1 MDSKVKIYKYQP
13 KIIRFLGYFTLIL
26 IPLMILILIYN
37 FNIYAMFG
45 IITMSIFVVLLCYWC
60 NNSRIEIY
68 DDKIISYVFKKRVF
82 ELKKIKSLSV
92 NDHGYILLDYNVK
105 VYRICGFIDFL
116 TQSCNIEK
124 NKALV
129 TEINSKI
136 KKLKKWK

>member
-1 MDSKVKIYKYQP
+1 MDKYIIP
-13 KIIRFLGYFTLIL
+13 KRIL
-26 IPLMILILIYN
+26 CEEKTEGSENIFIDRPLQAS
-37 FNIYAMFG
+37 F
-45 IITMSIFVVLLCYWC
+45 S
-60 NNSRIEIY
+60 
-68 DDKIISYVFKKRVF
+68 DDKCV
-82 ELKKIKSLSV
+82 LIKE
-92 NDHGYILLDYNVK
+92 NGYILLDYNVK